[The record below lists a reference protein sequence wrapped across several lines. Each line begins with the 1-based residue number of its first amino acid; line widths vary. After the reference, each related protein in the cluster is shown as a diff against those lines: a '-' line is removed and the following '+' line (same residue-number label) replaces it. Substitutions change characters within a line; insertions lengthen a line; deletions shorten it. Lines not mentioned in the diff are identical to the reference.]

1 MVGAFLF
8 LLVAVMLPKFAGVNP
23 PRAYRAMLMMDLRN
37 LAGAEDV
44 FFIDNHRY
52 ASRSELGSLFHA
64 TSYDSI
70 VVVAVDSSAW
80 WAVGTHP
87 YPVGQECG
95 IWVGIR
101 PPDGMHGATEGEPK
115 CWKAP

>member
-8 LLVAVMLPKFAGVNP
+8 LLVAVILPKFAGVNP

-44 FFIDNHRY
+44 FFIDNQRY